1 MDPYWIRASKTI
13 EPRDRGVR
21 PTPSTYLMPP
31 PPLARPP
38 SLDNAA
44 AAARIGSPNSYSP
57 FYHRGA
63 RFANYHA
70 APCYAAVCRLPQALP
85 VPCARLRL
93 CYKRTCPMP
102 VTDRRS
108 RLAPRDVIRC
118 TAVCR
123 RWRGGAVP
131 LPAAAVHARRER
143 HPRRRPP
150 PVGSALVRHGPCRLP
165 RPAPP
170 AAGARPR
177 LQPRAP
183 APRQPARQACAGAGW
198 RRRGEEGR
206 DRRVGVVA
214 GAVRAA
220 CSGGGVAH
228 ARAQQ

>member
-1 MDPYWIRASKTI
+1 
-13 EPRDRGVR
+13 
-21 PTPSTYLMPP
+21 MPP

-44 AAARIGSPNSYSP
+44 PAARIGSPNSYSP

-70 APCYAAVCRLPQALP
+70 APCYAAYCRLPQALP
-85 VPCARLRL
+85 VPCAWLRL
-93 CYKRTCPMP
+93 CCKRTRPMP

-118 TAVCR
+118 IAVCR

-143 HPRRRPP
+143 HPR
-150 PVGSALVRHGPCRLP
+150 HGHSRLP
-165 RPAPP
+165 GPTPP
-170 AAGARPR
+170 AAGARPC

-206 DRRVGVVA
+206 DRQVGVVA
-214 GAVRAA
+214 GAVRTA
-220 CSGGGVAH
+220 CSRGGVAH